1 MLRWLQTEKLA
12 ITADKLPTRY
22 LGIDIQRTEDGFLL
36 PQAKLISL
44 TSNVHWH
51 ALLSRANCV
60 QQGIHAHAHGS
71 KSRGPQASGNAG
83 YTRSAATSCKRKPF
97 GAAISIASHDYC
109 DHGSACHRRRL
120 SRRKAA
126 HPNTQ
131 QSGTGY
137 PVLDNVRAPG

>member
-22 LGIDIQRTEDGFLL
+22 LGIDMQRTEDGFLL

-71 KSRGPQASGNAG
+71 PGGLRPAEMQDTPGALPQAASGSHSG
-83 YTRSAATSCKRKPF
+83 LQSRSDRTITMITEAHATGGGFQDARQ
-97 GAAISIASHDYC
+97 
-109 DHGSACHRRRL
+109 L
-120 SRRKAA
+120 TQT
-126 HPNTQ
+126 PNNPAQAT
-131 QSGTGY
+131 
-137 PVLDNVRAPG
+137 LC

>member
-22 LGIDIQRTEDGFLL
+22 LGIDIQRTEDGFLV

-51 ALLSRANCV
+51 ALLSRANCA

-71 KSRGPQASGNAG
+71 KSRKPQLSGNTMQDTPGALPQAVSGSHSG
-83 YTRSAATSCKRKPF
+83 LQSRSDRTITVITQAHATGGGF
-97 GAAISIASHDYC
+97 HD
-109 DHGSACHRRRL
+109 ARQL
-120 SRRKAA
+120 TQT
-126 HPNTQ
+126 PNNPAQAT
-131 QSGTGY
+131 
-137 PVLDNVRAPG
+137 LC